1 MCSDIAISVKNLT
14 KTYRIFGHPG
24 DRIKQFFSLGLKQ
37 YHREFTAL
45 NDATFE
51 IHKGE
56 TVGIIGRNGA
66 GKSTLLQTICGIT
79 KPTSGI
85 VKVKGRISAL
95 LELGAGF
102 NPEFTGRENVY
113 FQGAVMNLSR
123 EDMNARLANIID
135 FAGIS
140 EFIDQPVRTYSS
152 GMYVRLAFSVAAH
165 IEPDILVIDEALGVG
180 DAEFQERSI
189 SRMKTMQR
197 NGATIIFVSHSIP
210 SIRNFCQRVI
220 WLERGEVFQLGNAG
234 NVCLAYQEAVDK
246 RLENGGCPNNAPTA
260 LGKVH
265 SSGNEKTISIVQTGL
280 DKTVVPVGTH
290 LALDINLCFSASC
303 PPEIDFGLGVIFHNE
318 AGKIT
323 TIFNTVRDNILLSG
337 FTAHIRLT
345 IPNSSFAPGRYWIS
359 VNVCD
364 ANALFP
370 FDQLDRCLF
379 FDVPNELNNRGL
391 PRWEGELA
399 CEHSWL

>member
-24 DRIKQFFSLGLKQ
+24 DRIKQFFSLGFKQ

-45 NDATFE
+45 KDATFE
-51 IHKGE
+51 IQKGE

-85 VKVKGRISAL
+85 VQVKGRISAL

-123 EDMNARLANIID
+123 EEMNARLANIID
-135 FAGIS
+135 FAGIA

-165 IEPDILVIDEALGVG
+165 IEPDILVVDEALGVG

-189 SRMKTMQR
+189 SRMKAMQK

-234 NVCLAYQEAVDK
+234 NVCLAYQKAVDK
-246 RLENGGCPNNAPTA
+246 RLENGVRQSNVSTD

-265 SSGNEKTISIVQTGL
+265 PSGNERTISIVQTGL

-290 LALDINLCFSASC
+290 LALDISLRFSVSC
-303 PPEIDFGLGVIFHNE
+303 PPEIGFGLGVIVHNE
-318 AGKIT
+318 AGKLT
-323 TIFNTVRDNILLSG
+323 TVFNTVRDNIELSG
-337 FTAHIRLT
+337 FTAHIRLS
-345 IPNSSFAPGRYWIS
+345 IPSSSFAPGRYWIS

-364 ANALFP
+364 TNALFP